1 MKQLNGISRDT
12 DILYGK
18 RPTPT
23 YSVPDNKSE
32 GFQECLDAAVERIKH
47 GKTSNNYQGLHTLWE
62 RECYKQNSIREHDR
76 LLGSEEP
83 RLDITEQHE
92 VR

>member
-1 MKQLNGISRDT
+1 MNKLNGISRDT

-23 YSVPDNKSE
+23 YPVPDNKSE
-32 GFQECLDAAVERIKH
+32 GFQECLDAAVERTKH
-47 GKTSNNYQGLHTLWE
+47 GKISNNYQGLHTLWE
-62 RECYKQNSIREHDR
+62 RECYKQDSIREHDR

-83 RLDITEQHE
+83 GLDITEQHE